1 MGEYTFWDEMWNVPP
16 KSEDELNKEENTA
29 QEQQFLSRKS
39 SLGEPIIQSLNWGY
53 NSPKVPK
60 KSRFGEIQQ
69 LYSPPKLTK
78 KSLVRYNIVQI
89 EDK

>member
-39 SLGEPIIQSLNWGY
+39 SLGEPI
-53 NSPKVPK
+53 
-60 KSRFGEIQQ
+60 
-69 LYSPPKLTK
+69 
-78 KSLVRYNIVQI
+78 
-89 EDK
+89 